1 MSLKNSGV
9 YSCVSHFFD
18 LHLCIL
24 NFLNDNYNVK
34 HNRFCAKVTTSNGL
48 LRT

>member
-1 MSLKNSGV
+1 MPLKNSCV

-18 LHLCIL
+18 LHLYIL

-34 HNRFCAKVTTSNGL
+34 HNRFCTKVTTSNGL